1 MTIEIDATR
10 RLETLRSAV
19 AAVFEEVRAAGL
31 DGRVRGAFAL
41 AAANDLEPAPT
52 WPLVLEVEVDA
63 LPAPVQSACA
73 AAWPLP
79 HELRLLDRG
88 THYVAPCR
96 AFAVSWRPGEAVE
109 LPEAPVPTDDDEA
122 ETATAGLLPMRG
134 DWARKLRGR
143 AERILEIAAL
153 AAATGER
160 PSADTQKAMT
170 RESGHVLT
178 LPRETWLRWM
188 DAVLCGP
195 RASVGLQLLQDV
207 RVLPLLVP
215 EVVAMIDFH
224 RSCPVHHKDIW
235 DHTLQVVDKC
245 PPLPTVRWSAL
256 MHDVGKVWTRSIS
269 GRGKVH
275 FFRHEELGAILM
287 EGVAARFHMP
297 AERRDAIC
305 YVIANHAR
313 ANVYSTE
320 WTDSAVRRLMRDM
333 GEHLD
338 AVLAFSRSDFTT
350 KRAWRIREV
359 RELGEE
365 LIRRMDA
372 ICEADARIPPLPK
385 GFGNLVMERTGRT
398 GGRWL
403 GDIQKR
409 LEAEVESG
417 TLEAGLDAEAYLHWI
432 ETHAAELLVA

>member
-10 RLETLRSAV
+10 RLESLRSTV
-19 AAVFEEVRAAGL
+19 TAVFEVVRAAGL
-31 DGRVRGAFAL
+31 EARIRGAFAL
-41 AAANDLEPAPT
+41 AAADDLEPAPS
-52 WPLVLEVEVDA
+52 WPLVLELDVDVVPAA
-63 LPAPVQSACA
+63 LPSACRA
-73 AAWPLP
+73 VWSLP
-79 HELRLLDRG
+79 HELQLLACD
-88 THYVAPCR
+88 TSFVAPCR
-96 AFAVSWRPGEAVE
+96 AFAASWRPGEAVE
-109 LPEAPVPTDDDEA
+109 HAPMPTPESDDEA
-122 ETATAGLLPMRG
+122 EPAGLLPIRG

-143 AERILEIAAL
+143 ADRILEIAAL

-160 PSADTQKAMT
+160 PSAETQKAMT

-188 DAVLCGP
+188 DAILCGP

-207 RVLPLLVP
+207 RVLPLLIP

-256 MHDVGKVWTRSIS
+256 MHDVGKVWTRTVS

-287 EGVAARFHMP
+287 EGVAARFQMP
-297 AERRDAIC
+297 AERRDAVC

-333 GEHLD
+333 GDHLD

-372 ICEADARIPPLPK
+372 ICEADARVPPLPK
-385 GFGNLVMERTGRT
+385 GFGNLVMARTGRA

-417 TLEAGLDAEAYLHWI
+417 ALEPGLDAEAYLDWI
-432 ETHAAELLVA
+432 QTHAAELLVA